1 MALTANTVLS
11 STATSKFLSLISHF
25 FPNRYVFSPGPTIA
39 MFWYLRFQNSI
50 SSHYPPSKNLSFPG
64 GRSRCSA
71 SGIVPLPSSSIDDW
85 ASRSLV
91 KWLISVKPPWDFWD
105 HECTI
110 NDNLDITYIPMLMI
124 ENGRRF
130 LCFVVIYIYIQY
142 TYVHTQTIWLVT
154 FWVYFISTRVFGTH
168 LPWRSL
174 SFFLVYQVY
183 PKFQC
188 PHCFV
193 TSYGPKWTAVA
204 LGYTSQRLVAS
215 CLRISSTSLIK
226 WRISCWSR
234 AWRLV
239 RPGRGNMFP
248 MFGDFGACISVH
260 NPLVPHILH
269 CFDAE
274 RMGLKFGKLQNFWN
288 HGSCLWAMVLLDL
301 WQRGISSRE

>member
-110 NDNLDITYIPMLMI
+110 TDNLDITYIPMLMI

-154 FWVYFISTRVFGTH
+154 FWVYFISTCVFGTH

-183 PKFQC
+183 PKFQRIIQLE
-188 PHCFV
+188 FK
-193 TSYGPKWTAVA
+193 SLLSA
-204 LGYTSQRLVAS
+204 LIVSWLLTVQNERQWHWGILPSGLSQVVS
-215 CLRISSTSLIK
+215 GF
-226 WRISCWSR
+226 R
-234 AWRLV
+234 AHL
-239 RPGRGNMFP
+239 
-248 MFGDFGACISVH
+248 
-260 NPLVPHILH
+260 
-269 CFDAE
+269 
-274 RMGLKFGKLQNFWN
+274 
-288 HGSCLWAMVLLDL
+288 
-301 WQRGISSRE
+301 

>member
-110 NDNLDITYIPMLMI
+110 TDNLDITYIPMLMI

-130 LCFVVIYIYIQY
+130 LCFVVIYIYIYNIHTY
-142 TYVHTQTIWLVT
+142 THK
-154 FWVYFISTRVFGTH
+154 
-168 LPWRSL
+168 P
-174 SFFLVYQVY
+174 
-183 PKFQC
+183 
-188 PHCFV
+188 
-193 TSYGPKWTAVA
+193 
-204 LGYTSQRLVAS
+204 
-215 CLRISSTSLIK
+215 
-226 WRISCWSR
+226 
-234 AWRLV
+234 
-239 RPGRGNMFP
+239 
-248 MFGDFGACISVH
+248 
-260 NPLVPHILH
+260 
-269 CFDAE
+269 FD
-274 RMGLKFGKLQNFWN
+274 
-288 HGSCLWAMVLLDL
+288 
-301 WQRGISSRE
+301 

>member
-130 LCFVVIYIYIQY
+130 LCFVVIYIYNIHTY
-142 TYVHTQTIWLVT
+142 THKNHLTSDFLGVFYLDTCFRHTSPLKIIVFFSCLPSLPQVPVPSLFRDFLRSKMNGSGTG
-154 FWVYFISTRVFGTH
+154 VYFPAACRKLSQDFEHISNQMAH
-168 LPWRSL
+168 
-174 SFFLVYQVY
+174 FLLKQ
-183 PKFQC
+183 
-188 PHCFV
+188 
-193 TSYGPKWTAVA
+193 
-204 LGYTSQRLVAS
+204 
-215 CLRISSTSLIK
+215 
-226 WRISCWSR
+226 
-234 AWRLV
+234 
-239 RPGRGNMFP
+239 
-248 MFGDFGACISVH
+248 
-260 NPLVPHILH
+260 
-269 CFDAE
+269 
-274 RMGLKFGKLQNFWN
+274 GLKTGQA
-288 HGSCLWAMVLLDL
+288 G
-301 WQRGISSRE
+301 